1 VGDKK
6 GGKTTKFFSNM
17 QSLTKQVLDE
27 INLPLKLIHMVR
39 NPYDNIA
46 TMVIRS
52 LKIRTEDALSSKRK
66 VRVLASLTIRGVL

>member
-1 VGDKK
+1 
-6 GGKTTKFFSNM
+6 M